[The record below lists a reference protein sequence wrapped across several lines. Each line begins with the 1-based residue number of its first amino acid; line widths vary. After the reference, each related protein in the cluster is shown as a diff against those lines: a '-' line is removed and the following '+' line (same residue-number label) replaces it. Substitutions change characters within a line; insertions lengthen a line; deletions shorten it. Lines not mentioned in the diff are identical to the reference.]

1 MQCNIPGLSL
11 DGHSYSGIHGGGRE
25 DSGYIPGLS
34 IDGHSYSGIRGYS
47 DMGGGVGGGVGGGI
61 PGLSLDGHSYSQL
74 STKKLCHPWMAVD
87 CLRHHWT
94 YLGGHTVL
102 QTKRAKLSILETF
115 SCSA

>member
-1 MQCNIPGLSL
+1 MVTVTPE
-11 DGHSYSGIHGGGRE
+11 HGSTHGWGEEGGE

-47 DMGGGVGGGVGGGI
+47 DMGGGGGGRVDI
-61 PGLSLDGHSYSQL
+61 PGLSMDGHSYSQL

-94 YLGGHTVL
+94 YLEDISGGHICVP
-102 QTKRAKLSILETF
+102 
-115 SCSA
+115 